1 MNAKPRLRMF
11 AGPNGSGKS
20 TIKEV
25 LPAELLGVYINPD
38 EIEKQLANTRTLDL
52 ACYQVKA
59 QDGDFITYLHES
71 TLLEKAGLLDQ
82 VPSITCTNGVINFGP
97 AKINSYF
104 ASVIASYIREKL
116 LESKTSFTFE
126 TVMSSADKVEFLHK
140 AQKSGFRTYLY
151 FVATEDPRINISR
164 VAYRVRTG
172 GHPVPEE
179 KIISRYSRSLDLLFQ
194 ALRYSDRAYIFDNS
208 GSNRI
213 WLAEITDGAEL
224 EIREGPLTN
233 WFNTYIWEKLHST

>member
-1 MNAKPRLRMF
+1 
-11 AGPNGSGKS
+11 
-20 TIKEV
+20 
-25 LPAELLGVYINPD
+25 
-38 EIEKQLANTRTLDL
+38 
-52 ACYQVKA
+52 
-59 QDGDFITYLHES
+59 
-71 TLLEKAGLLDQ
+71 
-82 VPSITCTNGVINFGP
+82 
-97 AKINSYF
+97 
-104 ASVIASYIREKL
+104 
-116 LESKTSFTFE
+116 
-126 TVMSSADKVEFLHK
+126 MSSADKVEFLHK